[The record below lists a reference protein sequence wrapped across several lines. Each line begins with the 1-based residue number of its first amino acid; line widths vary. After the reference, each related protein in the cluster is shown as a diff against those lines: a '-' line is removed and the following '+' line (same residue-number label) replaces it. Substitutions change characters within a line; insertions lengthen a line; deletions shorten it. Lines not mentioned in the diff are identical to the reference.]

1 MWLTTDTCFCVNVPQ
16 VILLYLTGVC
26 SVTCPAIL
34 VTRSVRVYGLC
45 GMSQTDT
52 CFCVNVPQVI
62 LLYLTGVCSVTCP
75 AILVCV
81 LCVSTDCV
89 AHDRHLFLCEC
100 ATSYSSL
107 SDWCVFCDMPGCLL
121 VCVLCVSM
129 DCVVC
134 DRHLFLCECATSYSS
149 LSDWCVFCD
158 MHSCLR
164 IVWLTTDTCFCVNVP
179 QVILLYLTGVCSV
192 TPGCLHVCVSTDCVA
207 HDRHLFLCECATS
220 YSSLS
225 DWCVFCDMPGCLLVC
240 VLCVSTD
247 CVAHDR
253 HLFLCECATS
263 QIKKN
268 NLWHIHTETGVC
280 REPHNP

>member
-1 MWLTTDTCFCVNVPQ
+1 MWFATDTCFCVNVPQ
-16 VILLYLTGVC
+16 VILLYLTERTQGD
-26 SVTCPAIL
+26 SRA
-34 VTRSVRVYGLC
+34 
-45 GMSQTDT
+45 
-52 CFCVNVPQVI
+52 CF
-62 LLYLTGVCSVTCP
+62 
-75 AILVCV
+75 LVCG
-81 LCVSTDCV
+81 V

-158 MHSCLR
+158 MPSCLRIVWLATDTCFCVNVPQVILLYLTGVCSVTFLAVSLCACLR

-192 TPGCLHVCVSTDCVA
+192 TCPAVSLCAFCACLRIVWLTTDTCFCVNVPQVILLCIKFEDITYHLSSERYLVSTCRVYVHQFR
-207 HDRHLFLCECATS
+207 HDRCLSSTGFCLWAWTS
-220 YSSLS
+220 VRFYCHVTLGVGHISLKY
-225 DWCVFCDMPGCLLVC
+225 
-240 VLCVSTD
+240 VSH
-247 CVAHDR
+247 C
-253 HLFLCECATS
+253 
-263 QIKKN
+263 
-268 NLWHIHTETGVC
+268 
-280 REPHNP
+280 